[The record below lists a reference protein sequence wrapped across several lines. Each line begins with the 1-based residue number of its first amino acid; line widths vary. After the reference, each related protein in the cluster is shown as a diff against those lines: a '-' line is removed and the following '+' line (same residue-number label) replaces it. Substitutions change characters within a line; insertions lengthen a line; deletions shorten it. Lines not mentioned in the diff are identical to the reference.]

1 MTSNKITTIQSIM
14 KYLFFIKIIQ
24 LSSLLVIVLMIPSYH
39 SFTLSSS
46 ITRLPSS
53 SSSTTSTTILRME
66 PLFDI
71 TNEHNNNNNNN
82 NKDHFQVYDNDD
94 NDDNE
99 EEEYD
104 YYDDD
109 YKDEGQSYTLDYDD
123 NDVIDIYDINNNNN
137 NNNNNDTAIT
147 SSSSSSLSSSL
158 YTRDEDDILTERED
172 RLYENM
178 DLKEKCILV
187 AVEDVTALRRNK
199 HFHDKYNSDIDDN
212 SNSNDDQGRNINPEE
227 WEVYFTLEES
237 MNEMKDLIYTCGMG
251 LVGTVSQRLND
262 INPRTYIGTGKVKE
276 VQALLEKLDANTV
289 VFDAELTPRQQK
301 HLENTFNKEVI
312 QNDFLGSEQI
322 VSSCCY
328 DNNVLITFHIV
339 I

>member
-1 MTSNKITTIQSIM
+1 M
-14 KYLFFIKIIQ
+14 
-24 LSSLLVIVLMIPSYH
+24 VLMMIPSYH

-53 SSSTTSTTILRME
+53 SSSTTSTTSTTIILRME

-71 TNEHNNNNNNN
+71 TNDHNNNHNNN
-82 NKDHFQVYDNDD
+82 NKDHFQVYDTYD
-94 NDDNE
+94 NDDDD
-99 EEEYD
+99 EEYE

-137 NNNNNDTAIT
+137 NNDVDDDTAIT
-147 SSSSSSLSSSL
+147 SSSSLSSSL

-212 SNSNDDQGRNINPEE
+212 SSNNNDDQGRNINPEE

-262 INPRTYIGTGKVKE
+262 VNPRTYIGTGKVKE

-322 VSSCCY
+322 VSCCCY
-328 DNNVLITFHIV
+328 DNDVLITFHIV